1 MGHSEP
7 REELVADVARS
18 LGYVEH
24 TRGVAERADVGH
36 LVVVELA
43 DMAERLGAL
52 HLVALVV
59 GGWCAGESCGAELSD
74 PGASPSGARH
84 CRACRVGWTL
94 LEDGGRVRTVARPWP
109 ASANASPPASLETSK
124 LTDVGDQG
132 AETASRGAVSRPTPR
147 RRGLGLGG
155 RLEVRRDQARLHEA
169 IADQLHPATPP
180 TSATRSPA
188 SMPPPALPDG
198 AASPRPDS
206 SSLSTE

>member
-1 MGHSEP
+1 VGHSDP
-7 REELVADVARS
+7 REELVADVVRS
-18 LGYVEH
+18 LGYIAH
-24 TRGVAERADVGH
+24 THGVAELAGAGD
-36 LVVVELA
+36 LVVAELA

-52 HLVALVV
+52 HLVALVA

-94 LEDGGRVRTVARPWP
+94 VEDGGRIRAEARPWP
-109 ASANASPPASLETSK
+109 ASGNASPPASLESPK
-124 LTDVGDQG
+124 LADVGDLAG
-132 AETASRGAVSRPTPR
+132 ETASHSAATRPSPR

-169 IADQLHPATPP
+169 IADQLHPATSP
-180 TSATRSPA
+180 TSATWSPA

-198 AASPRPDS
+198 AASPSGS